1 LPGRSR
7 RPQFGKGPLA
17 AAPAKSVFLN
27 CPYDAGFRER
37 FDALVFSV
45 VCCGFLPRSA
55 LETGSVA
62 EPRMARITR
71 ALFESKYSIH
81 DLTRCTGEGDANLA
95 RFNMPLELGIAM
107 ARRYLEKRKARR
119 HDWLVLV
126 PAGHPY
132 RTFISDLAGFDPTIY
147 DGSVRGIVAAA
158 LGWLVT
164 REDAGHT
171 PEPPRVLEAFGQF
184 QEAVERLRQSW
195 GPTPPWADLVLAAQE
210 VGRRLRRVR
219 TLPR

>member
-1 LPGRSR
+1 M
-7 RPQFGKGPLA
+7 A
-17 AAPAKSVFLN
+17 APPAKSVFLN
-27 CPYDAGFRER
+27 CPYDADFQER
-37 FDALVFSV
+37 FDAVVFSI

-55 LETGSVA
+55 LESGTVA

-107 ARRYLEKRKARR
+107 ARRYLEKRKDRR

-126 PAGHPY
+126 PEGHRY
-132 RTFISDLAGFDPTIY
+132 QTFISDLAGFDPKTY
-147 DGSVRGIVAAA
+147 DGSTRGIVVAAT
-158 LGWLVT
+158 GWLVT

-171 PEPPRVLEAFGQF
+171 PEPPRVLEALGQF
-184 QEAVERLRQSW
+184 RDELERLRQSW
-195 GPTPPWADLVLAAQE
+195 GPSPPWAAIVLAAQKLARQI
-210 VGRRLRRVR
+210 RRG
-219 TLPR
+219 

>member
-1 LPGRSR
+1 VPRRPR
-7 RPQFGKGPLA
+7 RPQFGQGTL
-17 AAPAKSVFLN
+17 AAPASRCVFLN
-27 CPYDAGFRER
+27 CPYDAGFQER
-37 FDALVFSV
+37 FDALVFCV

-55 LETGSVA
+55 LETGTVA

-81 DLTRCTGEGDANLA
+81 DLTRCTGQGDANLA

-107 ARRYLEKRKARR
+107 ARRYLEKRADRR

-132 RTFISDLAGFDPTIY
+132 QAFVSDLAGFDPTVY
-147 DGSVRGIVAAA
+147 DGSVQGIVAAV

-164 REDAGHT
+164 RKDAGRT
-171 PEPPRVLEAFGQF
+171 LEPPRVLAAFSQF
-184 QEAVERLRQSW
+184 QDEVERLRKSW
-195 GPTPPWADLVLAAQE
+195 GPAPPWADTVLAAQKLA
-210 VGRRLRRVR
+210 RRLRRA
-219 TLPR
+219 